1 MEYGLIGE
9 KLSHSF
15 SAEIHGMLGA
25 YNYNLKELSP
35 SEIGDF
41 LRARN
46 FSGINVTI
54 PYKQTVMPYLDVIS
68 KEAEQIGAV
77 NTIVNRGGT
86 LYGYN
91 TDIDGLKAL
100 LYRIGGVK
108 GEKVLIL
115 GTGGTSKTAYAAAVA
130 LGASEIYKVSRSAAL
145 GAVSY
150 DEAYEKHVD
159 ADVIINTT
167 PCGMY
172 PDITASPLD
181 LARFEHI
188 RAVADVVYNPL
199 RTRLSLQAEELGIRT
214 ECGLYMLV
222 KQALAAATLF
232 IGTEYSE
239 ALTEK
244 IYRRILAEKQSIV
257 LIGMPTCG
265 KTTVGKTIAKHL
277 FRTFYDTDSIAEAIS
292 GASPA
297 DYIEQYGERSFRTLE
312 TEAVKKAAAECGCVI
327 ATGGGAILSEENVRL
342 LRQNGR
348 LYFLDRAPEKLFP
361 SADRPL
367 TDSRQALER
376 KYKERYGLYISAAD
390 EVINADGSPEEIAE
404 ETEGRH
410 LR

>member
-25 YNYNLKELSP
+25 YNYKLKELSP

-41 LRARN
+41 LRARK

-77 NTIVNRGGT
+77 NTVVNRGGV

-100 LYRIGGVK
+100 LGRIGGVK

-115 GTGGTSKTAYAAAVA
+115 GTGGTSKTAYAAAVS
-130 LGASEIYKVSRSAAL
+130 LGASEIYKVSRSPSP
-145 GAVSY
+145 GAISY
-150 DEAYEKHVD
+150 DEAYETHAD

-172 PDITASPLD
+172 PDISASPLE
-181 LARFEHI
+181 LTRFEHI

-222 KQALAAATLF
+222 RQALAAATLF
-232 IGTEYSE
+232 VSTEYNE
-239 ALTEK
+239 YLTEK

-257 LIGMPTCG
+257 LIGMPTSG

-277 FRTFYDTDSIAEAIS
+277 FRTFYDTDELVESES
-292 GASPA
+292 GISPA
-297 DYIEQYGERSFRTLE
+297 DCIERYGEARFRTLE
-312 TEAVKKAAAECGCVI
+312 TEAIKKAAAECGCVI

-348 LYFLDRAPEKLFP
+348 LYFLDRAPEMLFP

-367 TDSRQALER
+367 ADTRQALER
-376 KYKERYGLYISAAD
+376 RYKERYGLYLSAAD
-390 EVINADGSPEEIAE
+390 EVINANGSPEEIAE
-404 ETEGRH
+404 EIEGRH